1 MTALTGQTI
10 ASSYEQVL
18 HVDTDG
24 GGNANNLLSIL
35 DGDNGT
41 TFGLKIA
48 TNKVEV
54 IPGSDDANAF
64 EVSQADGTPV
74 LTVNSSSPEV
84 TVTAL
89 TVDDVAVD
97 GKVITMTG
105 SSSDTAVF
113 TAGTNGTLSIVTTDA
128 AAAAANIQITADGT
142 VDIDSAGALTLD
154 SGADIVLD
162 AEGADIIF
170 KDGGTSIGTFTNSS
184 SDFVIASNV
193 NDKDILIKGVDNSS
207 AITAATFD
215 MSDAGS
221 LSLNS
226 DLRLSNTKKVYFG
239 ADDDTYIYTSAD
251 DVLELIAS
259 TERRLVINSSGV
271 GFGKVPS
278 FKMAISFATGDID
291 IKDAGTALAT
301 EAGWIQVAIG
311 GGSDSYIRTYS
322 SI

>member
-1 MTALTGQTI
+1 
-10 ASSYEQVL
+10 
-18 HVDTDG
+18 
-24 GGNANNLLSIL
+24 
-35 DGDNGT
+35 
-41 TFGLKIA
+41 
-48 TNKVEV
+48 
-54 IPGSDDANAF
+54 
-64 EVSQADGTPV
+64 
-74 LTVNSSSPEV
+74 
-84 TVTAL
+84 
-89 TVDDVAVD
+89 
-97 GKVITMTG
+97 
-105 SSSDTAVF
+105 
-113 TAGTNGTLSIVTTDA
+113 
-128 AAAAANIQITADGT
+128 
-142 VDIDSAGALTLD
+142 
-154 SGADIVLD
+154 
-162 AEGADIIF
+162 
-170 KDGGTSIGTFTNSS
+170 
-184 SDFVIASNV
+184 
-193 NDKDILIKGVDNSS
+193 
-207 AITAATFD
+207 

-278 FKMAISFATGDID
+278 FKMAISFATNDID